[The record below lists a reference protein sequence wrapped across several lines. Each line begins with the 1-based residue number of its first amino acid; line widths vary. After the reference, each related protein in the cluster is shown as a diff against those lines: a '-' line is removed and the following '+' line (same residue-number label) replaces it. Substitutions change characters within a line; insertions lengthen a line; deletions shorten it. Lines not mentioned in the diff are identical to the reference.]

1 MARPP
6 VMPNQLER
14 WPVDR
19 LVPYDRNARTHS
31 AEQVAQIVA
40 SIQEF
45 GFTNPILVAS
55 DDGIIAGHGRLEA
68 AKQLGMTEVPV
79 VVLDHLTPTQRRAY
93 VLADNKLALNAGW
106 DDLLLATELQ
116 ALQLE
121 DFDLSLMGWSD
132 EELAGLLVEEL
143 DPEELGD
150 ADEVPEPPAEPVT
163 RPGDVWLLGRH
174 RVMCGDSTAITD
186 VDRLMD
192 GGKAA
197 LMHADPPYGMGKASD
212 GVINDNLYNDDLD
225 SFQMEWWATFR
236 PFLLDNASAYIWG
249 NAPELWRLW
258 YKAGLGSSEL
268 MELRNQI
275 VWDKKAIPGMASPD
289 LTQFPIASEHCLF
302 FALGQQ
308 FRGNVNQDGYPPE
321 WDSVRLYLADEG
333 AAAKITSQD
342 IKDVC
347 GVQMFSHWFTT
358 SQFNLI
364 PEKHYATLQVAY
376 PGRFLRPWP
385 QLKAAWDK
393 VKSIPTQKIQEA
405 RSYFDNAHDVMRD
418 VWEFGRV
425 TGKDRHDHATP
436 KPVAMMERVML
447 SSLPKGGLCIE
458 PFGGSG
464 STLMGAERTG
474 RVCYAMELNPVYVD
488 VIVNR
493 WQQFTGKTAT
503 LESTGELFPV
513 AE

>member
-1 MARPP
+1 
-6 VMPNQLER
+6 MPNQLER

-163 RPGDVWLLGRH
+163 RPGDVWLLGKH

-186 VDRLMD
+186 VERLMA
-192 GGKAA
+192 GGKAD
-197 LMHADPPYGMGKASD
+197 MVFTDPPYGVAYEGGHNDKKRQQIQNDALEGEDLTSLFYGALTAAGTVTADHAAFYVWFASGKSVETFAAFAQLPLKLRAVIQWYKVRSGLGAFMPPPSGKLSPVLLTTRGLKEKTSAS
-212 GVINDNLYNDDLD
+212 LQR
-225 SFQMEWWATFR
+225 SFQ
-236 PFLLDNASAYIWG
+236 G
-249 NAPELWRLW
+249 
-258 YKAGLGSSEL
+258 
-268 MELRNQI
+268 
-275 VWDKKAIPGMASPD
+275 
-289 LTQFPIASEHCLF
+289 
-302 FALGQQ
+302 
-308 FRGNVNQDGYPPE
+308 
-321 WDSVRLYLADEG
+321 
-333 AAAKITSQD
+333 
-342 IKDVC
+342 
-347 GVQMFSHWFTT
+347 
-358 SQFNLI
+358 
-364 PEKHYATLQVAY
+364 
-376 PGRFLRPWP
+376 
-385 QLKAAWDK
+385 
-393 VKSIPTQKIQEA
+393 
-405 RSYFDNAHDVMRD
+405 
-418 VWEFGRV
+418 
-425 TGKDRHDHATP
+425 
-436 KPVAMMERVML
+436 
-447 SSLPKGGLCIE
+447 
-458 PFGGSG
+458 
-464 STLMGAERTG
+464 
-474 RVCYAMELNPVYVD
+474 
-488 VIVNR
+488 
-493 WQQFTGKTAT
+493 
-503 LESTGELFPV
+503 
-513 AE
+513 